1 MIHFF
6 NCIFSS
12 TFGYQHLGSGSG
24 SGTGSG
30 FTLYAGNPDPQHWI
44 KDPAT
49 KSLIGTF
56 RQFIDF
62 ARVLAG
68 EPKGVVCEF
77 VL

>member
-1 MIHFF
+1 MPDLDPLLDPD
-6 NCIFSS
+6 SV
-12 TFGYQHLGSGSG
+12 
-24 SGTGSG
+24 
-30 FTLYAGNPDPQHWI
+30 NPDPQHWI
-44 KDPAT
+44 KDPTA
-49 KSLIGTF
+49 KSRTGTF